1 MYPNLE
7 AEMKR
12 NGITGEKMAKQLGIS
27 RSSLSAKM
35 NNRDRMKL
43 SECASII
50 DLFFDGMKID
60 YLFQWKDRC
69 D

>member
-35 NNRDRMKL
+35 NKRDRMKL
-43 SECASII
+43 SECANII

-69 D
+69 E